1 MEEKKLEKFTV
12 EIEVGDEIEIG
23 RFHLANQTITA
34 IELDKWGHPVVTTN
48 RGRKV
53 SMLAKRLKKLIPQDV
68 ERNIPEIDFVKEEYC
83 QHYLK

>member
-1 MEEKKLEKFTV
+1 MEEKKLEKFTI

-23 RFHLANQTITA
+23 RYHLANQTITA
-34 IELDKWGHPVVTTN
+34 IDLDKWGHPVVTTN

-68 ERNIPEIDFVKEEYC
+68 KRIIPEKEFTQEE
-83 QHYLK
+83 

>member
-34 IELDKWGHPVVTTN
+34 IELDKWGHPVGTTI

-53 SMLAKRLKKLIPQDV
+53 SMLAKRLNFLYSEWCFSP
-68 ERNIPEIDFVKEEYC
+68 
-83 QHYLK
+83 

>member
-53 SMLAKRLKKLIPQDV
+53 SMLAKRLKKLIPQDI
-68 ERNIPEIDFVKEEYC
+68 ERNIPEIDFVKEE
-83 QHYLK
+83 

>member
-12 EIEVGDEIEIG
+12 EICIGDEIEIG

-34 IELDKWGHPVVTTN
+34 IDLDKWGHPVVTTN

-53 SMLAKRLKKLIPQDV
+53 SMLAKRLKKIIPQDV
-68 ERNIPEIDFVKEEYC
+68 KRNIPEKEFTQEE
-83 QHYLK
+83 

>member
-53 SMLAKRLKKLIPQDV
+53 SMFAKRLKKLIPQEV
-68 ERNIPEIDFVKEEYC
+68 KRNIPEIDLVKEE
-83 QHYLK
+83 

>member
-12 EIEVGDEIEIG
+12 EICIGDEIEIG

-34 IELDKWGHPVVTTN
+34 IDLDKWGHPVVTTN

-68 ERNIPEIDFVKEEYC
+68 KRIIPEKEFTQEE
-83 QHYLK
+83 